1 MTGKNRKSY
10 KKDAEYF
17 KQRVAELVNENDKL
31 QVQIRNFQSLKNLS
45 VENNKVATG
54 NANIPADNT
63 KEANSE
69 KLPSSDLKG
78 QNAPNN
84 QKVDKS
90 PTTLKKVQPQAPQGE
105 GDTLQIEEQPQN
117 QEPVKE
123 EPAEETRYNFSCP
136 ECSKYF
142 NELNDGCCPF
152 CNAELE

>member
-1 MTGKNRKSY
+1 MVIKRKAKSWKTDAIYY
-10 KKDAEYF
+10 KKRID
-17 KQRVAELVNENDKL
+17 ELEEQL
-31 QVQIRNFQSLKNLS
+31 QSLKNLS

-63 KEANSE
+63 KEAKTMSLSE
-69 KLPSSDLKG
+69 KQASSEKEG

-152 CNAELE
+152 CNVELE